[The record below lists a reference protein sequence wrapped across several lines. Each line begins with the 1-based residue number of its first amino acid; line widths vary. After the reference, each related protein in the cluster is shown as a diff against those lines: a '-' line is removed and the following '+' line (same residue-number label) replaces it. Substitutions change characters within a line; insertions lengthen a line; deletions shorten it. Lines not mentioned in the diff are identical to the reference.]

1 MRFGRIL
8 GWADAREALHVAI
21 AWKAIAD
28 AKDAEKKNIAM
39 EGAKALRDLTE
50 AWRISLE
57 TPEIDIRDEVDALLR
72 DLDDR
77 IAMMQEHF

>member
-1 MRFGRIL
+1 MRIHRLL
-8 GWADAREALHVAI
+8 GWSEAREALHVAV

-28 AKDAEKKNIAM
+28 AKEAEKKNIAL

-57 TPEIDIRDEVDALLR
+57 TPEIDIRAEIDALLM
-72 DLDDR
+72 DLEDK
-77 IAMMQEHF
+77 IALMQEHF